1 MDKKLYKLMNWPK
14 IEEIIYSECDNPHE
28 LLGPHKVGKDIL
40 FQCYYPGAVSVKL
53 RLMDKRKDYYMEMVD
68 DDGYFALLLPAKE
81 MGEYRYVVND
91 GESGDMLMLDAY
103 RHEPLITKED
113 TDKFAKGI
121 HYTIYEKLGAH
132 PCMVDGEEGTCFAVW
147 APNAMRVSV
156 VGDFNNWDGRIHQM
170 RRLWDSGIFELF
182 VPQAMIGMNYK
193 FEIKVKGGL
202 TYLKADSYANAA
214 QLRPD
219 NASVIT
225 DIEDYPWEDAAFIA
239 KRQEFQTGNVPMS
252 VYEMYL
258 GSFVEPT
265 EGKFYA
271 NYREIAPKVIEYVK
285 KMGYTHVELMP
296 VMEHPFDGS
305 WGYQVIG
312 YYAPTSRYGTPEDFM
327 YFVNELHKAGI
338 GVILDWV
345 PAHFPRDTYGLS
357 NFDGTCLYEH
367 LDPRQGS
374 HAHWGTLI
382 YNYGRPQVSN
392 YLIANALFWVEKY
405 HADGI
410 RMDAVASMLYLDY
423 GKNDGQWVANIYGG
437 NENLEAV
444 EFIKHLNSIMKQRN
458 PGVLSIAEESTA
470 FPKITGKLEEGGLG
484 FDIKWNMGFM
494 NDYLSYIRNDP
505 YFRSHHHGELT
516 FSMIYAYSEKFMLV
530 FSHDEVVHGKSA
542 LVGKMPGTVAE
553 KMANLRLSYAYMM
566 THPGKKLL
574 FMGQDIAEFDEWN
587 EDRRVQWELLDYPEH
602 AGIAAEYQELNHLYK
617 TEKALYALD
626 DLPQGF
632 EWLNAISADDCYV
645 SYMRRGTDEGD
656 ILVVVANF
664 SGVEKEIRT
673 GVPYEGKYK
682 EIFNTDD
689 ERFGGSGVK
698 NGRIIRAEDME
709 WDNREQS
716 ISVKLAPLSL
726 SILRFVPYTEEELEK
741 VIAERIRKRT
751 IIAKTEPKK
760 STAKST
766 KTNGEEVK
774 KPVSKT
780 TPKKNTV
787 KNTTKKNKGD
797 K

>member
-28 LLGPHKVGKDIL
+28 LLGPHKAGRDIL

-53 RLMDKRKDYYMEMVD
+53 RLMDKRVDYHMEMVD
-68 DDGYFALLLPAKE
+68 DDGYFAMLLPAKE

-91 GESGDMLMLDAY
+91 GENGDMLMLDAY
-103 RHEPLITKED
+103 RHKPLITKED
-113 TDKFAKGI
+113 TDKFAQGI

-132 PCMVDGEEGTCFAVW
+132 PCMLDGEEGTYFAVW

-202 TYLKADSYANAA
+202 TYLKADPYANAA

-239 KRQEFQTGNVPMS
+239 NRKQFQTGNVPMS

-258 GSFVEPT
+258 GSFVEPQ

-271 NYREIAPKVIEYVK
+271 NYRKIAPKVIEYVK

-338 GVILDWV
+338 GLILDWV

-357 NFDGTCLYEH
+357 SFDGTCLYEH
-367 LDPRQGS
+367 LDPRQGA

-423 GKNDGQWVANIYGG
+423 GKNDGEWVANMYGG
-437 NENLEAV
+437 NENLEAI
-444 EFIKHLNSIMKQRN
+444 EFIKHLNSIMKKRN

-470 FPKITGKLEEGGLG
+470 FPKITGRLEDGGLG

-494 NDYLSYIRNDP
+494 NDYLGYIQNDP
-505 YFRSHHHGELT
+505 YFRAHHHGELT

-530 FSHDEVVHGKSA
+530 FSHDEVVHGKA
-542 LVGKMPGTVAE
+542 TLVGKMPGTVAE
-553 KMANLRLSYAYMM
+553 KLANLRLTYAYLI

-587 EDRRVQWELLDYPEH
+587 ENRIVEWELLKYPEH
-602 AGIAAEYQELNHLYK
+602 AGIAAEYQELNRLYK

-626 DLPQGF
+626 DSPKGF
-632 EWLNAISADDCYV
+632 EWLNAISGDDCYI
-645 SYMRRGTDEGD
+645 SYMRKGSDEGD

-664 SGVEKEIRT
+664 SGVAREIRT
-673 GVPYEGKYK
+673 GVPFEGKYK

-698 NGRIIRAEDME
+698 NARIIRAEDIE
-709 WDNREQS
+709 WDDKEQS
-716 ISVKLAPLSL
+716 VSVKLAPLSL
-726 SILRFVPYTEEELEK
+726 SILRFVPYTKEELEK

-751 IIAKTEPKK
+751 IVAKPEPKK
-760 STAKST
+760 AA
-766 KTNGEEVK
+766 
-774 KPVSKT
+774 SKAT
-780 TPKKNTV
+780 QSASAEPKKAASKKTSAKRTV
-787 KNTTKKNKGD
+787 KKNKGD